1 MHQVAD
7 LVFDAFFLV
16 LVSAAVVTAW
26 SWPFA
31 TGLFPLAIGIPVLI
45 ISLSQ
50 TAKDIIATKR
60 GRNLRNRSKQRIRDI
75 EVDRSVPT
83 NLVLERAGKFY
94 LCAIGFLVLILL
106 IGFKLAVPLFI
117 VVCVRLIAKA
127 TWLLTIVLMALM
139 AVLVLGVF
147 DNLLNIPWP
156 ESLLDRIFEI
166 TS

>member
-60 GRNLRNRSKQRIRDI
+60 GRNLRNRSIFSSFYTFWSHFDLVIAVKHPIRFTVSFVVSKRNSVTI
-75 EVDRSVPT
+75 KTAFLANRSIDHS
-83 NLVLERAGKFY
+83 LK
-94 LCAIGFLVLILL
+94 LL
-106 IGFKLAVPLFI
+106 SYIS
-117 VVCVRLIAKA
+117 
-127 TWLLTIVLMALM
+127 
-139 AVLVLGVF
+139 
-147 DNLLNIPWP
+147 IP
-156 ESLLDRIFEI
+156 
-166 TS
+166 